1 VQTMRIGGLGAIA
14 VALLVVGCGSEA
26 PTSRPAVRP
35 PTSGGPGL
43 PAADTLI
50 QVSARIDPAVT
61 VEGFPETLVVELA
74 LDPAG
79 DLHWNN
85 DANAKPPAITLTV
98 PEGVR
103 LSRTTAVMPN
113 TALEHDVVPRV
124 TRIGLA
130 EETAAGTDWR
140 LGVQLEAFVCRDEG
154 RVCLR
159 QQETHEVTLVRGP

>member
-1 VQTMRIGGLGAIA
+1 MQTMRIGAVATVA

-26 PTSRPAVRP
+26 PASRPAP
-35 PTSGGPGL
+35 PPPASGGPPL

-50 QVSARIDPAVT
+50 QVSARVDPAAT
-61 VEGFPETLVVELA
+61 VEGFPKTLVVELA

-85 DANAKPPAITLTV
+85 DANSPTITLTV

-124 TRIGLA
+124 ARIGFA
-130 EETAAGTDWR
+130 EETGLGTDWR

-159 QQETHEVTLVRGP
+159 QQETHEVRPARER